1 MSIDHPDEFH
11 VLIDMLNTASL
22 MGYRCMSRDVAL
34 LLDES
39 WGAPVHASSEAGPSG
54 LHERPY

>member
-1 MSIDHPDEFH
+1 MNSMSS
-11 VLIDMLNTASL
+11 LMCSNLASL
-22 MGYRCMSRDVAL
+22 MGYQCMSRDVAL

-54 LHERPY
+54 LHERQD